1 MTFAEVEILVLCNSE
16 FILKFEKVLMKT
28 ENKFQ
33 QKPSYLFFK
42 QLTDIILS
50 VVALVCFSPVFLVV
64 WFKCQYG
71 DNKGPVFFKQTRIG
85 QYGRPFKIYKFRS
98 MIVDADQVLHA
109 NQELYAKYVANNYK
123 LEPEED
129 PRITRTGRFLRK
141 TSLDEIPQFIN
152 IIRGEMSIIGPR
164 PVVAEEVKIYGDRAE
179 KFLSVKPG
187 AMGLWQASGRS
198 NIGYPERCDLELSY
212 VDQASYWFDLKI
224 MFKNII
230 SIFTSEGAY

>member
-1 MTFAEVEILVLCNSE
+1 
-16 FILKFEKVLMKT
+16 
-28 ENKFQ
+28 
-33 QKPSYLFFK
+33 
-42 QLTDIILS
+42 
-50 VVALVCFSPVFLVV
+50 
-64 WFKCQYG
+64 
-71 DNKGPVFFKQTRIG
+71 
-85 QYGRPFKIYKFRS
+85 